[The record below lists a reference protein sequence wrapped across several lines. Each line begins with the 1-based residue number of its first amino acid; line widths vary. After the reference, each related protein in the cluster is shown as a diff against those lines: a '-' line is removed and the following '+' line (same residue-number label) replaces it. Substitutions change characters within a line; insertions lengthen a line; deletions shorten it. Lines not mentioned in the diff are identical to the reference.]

1 VEGYAGTANPLGAAW
16 AEPLAGAIFLLIACF
31 VVGISTPFR
40 RYRHADE
47 LERVQLRWVAFGGA
61 VFLAV
66 YLLTLPLPGIL
77 GLSEHSTGASLIT
90 AFSQAAFAA
99 PPIAIGYAILRH
111 RLYDIDVV
119 INRAL
124 VYGALTAV
132 LAGTYVGTVLLLQ
145 LVLSPSSNL
154 AIAASTLAV
163 AGLFYPVR
171 ARIQSVVDR
180 RFFRHK
186 YDAQRT
192 VDNFSARL
200 RDELDLAALSGDL
213 RAVVR
218 ETLQPA
224 HVSLWLREQP

>member
-1 VEGYAGTANPLGAAW
+1 
-16 AEPLAGAIFLLIACF
+16 

-66 YLLTLPLPGIL
+66 YLVTLPLPGIIGL
-77 GLSEHSTGASLIT
+77 GEHSTGASLIT

-124 VYGALTAV
+124 VYGALTAI

-171 ARIQSVVDR
+171 GRIQGVVDR
-180 RFFRHK
+180 RFFRHR

-192 VDNFSARL
+192 VDGFAARL

-213 RAVVR
+213 KSVVI